1 MTLRTRFC
9 AVAIFAA
16 LAGGALAATPPAP
29 AKSFVSD
36 KSKDYFGYFLP
47 ADPVKIGKWQVRNLF
62 IAPTDDLKTFE
73 AGRSDKAFGGVM
85 VEFEDVTSP
94 MKTGEDGNPYHTGQI
109 RVLPLAYHV
118 GMDKVTFA
126 GTDKAL
132 GPVTF
137 VGTFDKD
144 FFKKPSQGVPHPDD
158 RPMLRGKLT
167 IGGKVYPAAFNWFG
181 GD

>member
-1 MTLRTRFC
+1 MPMRTRIFAA
-9 AVAIFAA
+9 AVFAA
-16 LAGGALAATPPAP
+16 LAATALAAAP
-29 AKSFVSD
+29 AAPARFVSD
-36 KSKDYFGYFLP
+36 KAKDYFGYFLP
-47 ADPVKIGKWQVRNLF
+47 AEPVKAGKWQLRNLF

-94 MKTGEDGNPYHTGQI
+94 MKSGEDGNPYHTGQI

-118 GMDKVTFA
+118 GMDKLTFA
-126 GTDKAL
+126 GTDKTL

-144 FFKKPSQGVPHPDD
+144 FFKKPSQAVPHPDD

-167 IGGKVYPAAFNWFG
+167 IAGKVYPAAFNWFG

>member
-1 MTLRTRFC
+1 MKTAITGL
-9 AVAIFAA
+9 AVVAFLTAGSVAFAVP
-16 LAGGALAATPPAP
+16 AAAP
-29 AKSFVSD
+29 SAFVSD

-47 ADPVKIGKWQVRNLF
+47 ADPVTIGKWELRNIF
-62 IAPTDDLKTFE
+62 IAPKDDLKTFE
-73 AGRSDKAFGGVM
+73 AGKSDKAFGGVM
-85 VEFEDVTSP
+85 IEFVDTTSP

-109 RVLPLAYHV
+109 RILPLAYHV

-144 FFKKPSQGVPHPDD
+144 FFKKPSADVPHPDD

-167 IGGKVYPAAFNWFG
+167 IGGKVHAVALNWFG

>member
-1 MTLRTRFC
+1 VNKVILSGAAAAFLMLGT
-9 AVAIFAA
+9 VSFAA
-16 LAGGALAATPPAP
+16 PPAP
-29 AKSFVSD
+29 ASAFVSD

-47 ADPVKIGKWQVRNLF
+47 AEPLKIGKWQLKDFFV
-62 IAPTDDLKTFE
+62 APTDDLKSFE
-73 AGRSDKAFGGVM
+73 SGKADKAFGGVM
-85 VEFEDVTSP
+85 IEFDDTTSP
-94 MKTGEDGNPYHTGQI
+94 QKTGENGQPFYTRDTRI
-109 RVLPLAYHV
+109 LPLAYHV

-144 FFKKPSQGVPHPDD
+144 YFKKPSPDVPHPDD

-167 IGGKVYPAAFNWFG
+167 IGGKVYPVAFNWFA